1 MKTILH
7 ILIKEFIQLRRD
19 PKLFPILFIVPVFQ
33 LMILGYAANLD
44 VNNVPTAVC
53 DLDRTFQSRNFLS
66 RFPNSGYFTFET
78 YVDRAS
84 DLDLLLDKGAAALA
98 VVVPRGFGR
107 DLAAGGT
114 ASVQLIADGSDSAY
128 ATRGLAYATQIAS
141 SYSQSILLERISR
154 LSAFNRQPS
163 AAGAEQSGGLP
174 IRDGFAA
181 PPSIPSSPISPLPS
195 PAVAA
200 EIRVWYNPELK
211 SRNFMVPGVLGL
223 LLMVITMMLTSLA
236 IVKEKELGT
245 LEQLIVTPIKPWQL
259 ILGKLTPFALIG
271 LVEIALVLT
280 VTVLWFD
287 IPIKGSLPLLLLLC
301 VVFLLTT
308 LGLGLFVS
316 TISKTQQQAMM
327 TASFFIMMPMV
338 FLSGFVFPIENM
350 PKAIQGVT
358 YILPL
363 RYFFI
368 IIRGIFLKGVG
379 WAELWDAALA
389 MGGIGLAILALAV
402 ARFQKK
408 IG

>member
-1 MKTILH
+1 MMKTVWH
-7 ILIKEFIQLRRD
+7 ILIKEFLQLKRD

-44 VNNVPTAVC
+44 VNDVPTAVC
-53 DLDRTFQSRNFLS
+53 DLDRTVQSRDFLS
-66 RFPNSGYFTFET
+66 RFPNSGYFTFESV
-78 YVDRAS
+78 VDRAS
-84 DLDLLLDKGAAALA
+84 DLDSLLDRGSAALA
-98 VVVPRGFGR
+98 VVVPKGFGR
-107 DLAAGGT
+107 DLAAGRT
-114 ASVQLIADGSDSAY
+114 ASAQLIADGSDSAY
-128 ATRGLAYATQIAS
+128 ATRGLAYATQIAAQF
-141 SYSQSILLERISR
+141 SQQLLMERMSLLPQASGFGLPASGI
-154 LSAFNRQPS
+154 
-163 AAGAEQSGGLP
+163 GAEVR
-174 IRDGFAA
+174 I
-181 PPSIPSSPISPLPS
+181 
-195 PAVAA
+195 
-200 EIRVWYNPELK
+200 WYNPELK

-271 LVEIALVLT
+271 LVEIALVLV
-280 VTVLWFD
+280 VTVLWFG
-287 IPIKGSLPLLLLLC
+287 IPIKGSLALLLFLC

-350 PKAIQGVT
+350 PNLIRGVT

-363 RYFFI
+363 RYFFV
-368 IIRGIFLKGVG
+368 IIRGIFLKGAG
-379 WAELWDAALA
+379 WAELWDDALA
-389 MGGIGLAILALAV
+389 MGAIGLGILALAV

>member
-1 MKTILH
+1 MKTVWH
-7 ILIKEFIQLRRD
+7 ILIKEFLQLKRD

-44 VNNVPTAVC
+44 VNDVPTAVC
-53 DLDRTFQSRNFLS
+53 DLDRTVQSRDFLS
-66 RFPNSGYFTFET
+66 RFPNSGYFTFESV
-78 YVDRAS
+78 VDRAS
-84 DLDLLLDKGAAALA
+84 DLDSLLDRGSAALA
-98 VVVPRGFGR
+98 VVVPKGFGR
-107 DLAAGGT
+107 DLAAGRT
-114 ASVQLIADGSDSAY
+114 ASAQLIADGSDSAY
-128 ATRGLAYATQIAS
+128 ATRGLAYATQIAAQF
-141 SYSQSILLERISR
+141 SQQLLMERMSLLPQASGFGLPASGI
-154 LSAFNRQPS
+154 
-163 AAGAEQSGGLP
+163 GAEVR
-174 IRDGFAA
+174 I
-181 PPSIPSSPISPLPS
+181 
-195 PAVAA
+195 
-200 EIRVWYNPELK
+200 WYNPELK

-271 LVEIALVLT
+271 LVEIALVLV
-280 VTVLWFD
+280 VTVLWFG
-287 IPIKGSLPLLLLLC
+287 IPIKGSLALLLFLC

-350 PKAIQGVT
+350 PNLIRGVT

-363 RYFFI
+363 RYFFV
-368 IIRGIFLKGVG
+368 IIRGIFLKGAG
-379 WAELWDAALA
+379 WAELWDDALA
-389 MGGIGLAILALAV
+389 MGAIGLGILALAV